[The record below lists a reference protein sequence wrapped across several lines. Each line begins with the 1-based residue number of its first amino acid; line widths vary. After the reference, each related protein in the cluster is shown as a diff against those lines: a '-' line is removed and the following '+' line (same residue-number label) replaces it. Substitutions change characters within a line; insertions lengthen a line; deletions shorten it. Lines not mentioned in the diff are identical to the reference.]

1 MKFVITL
8 KNLGPSKISSLF
20 KLSIMR
26 IERLIQIRDRNQ
38 ETKISRNDGA
48 SRAGWVLSLL
58 AGLLAFWHPTQDVH
72 AHIVPPENLHPVA
85 EIYRRAV
92 FTLNLNPVPWDQI
105 RSDVDAFGSYWKSV
119 DSTQSEQFRRKAET
133 ILARASVDPEKQNDV
148 EFLPRKDAALH
159 VFRLLTR
166 SVASLIQNQLIA
178 AERNLGQHANALKH
192 VNEAREIYAAFE
204 DVVLATDPEAGARIG
219 INWLKMIGAIGSPGL
234 LGVGEIKADPERFAR
249 ESRDILAYTRA
260 NFHEG
265 VVPAGRKLAP
275 WPVNSPSFNP
285 NAKLP
290 AKLPPGH
297 NVNKQIPRPRQILNM
312 TARGVDES
320 ETPLI
325 AVGDMAFDSSFIYGE
340 PMRSLGMSC
349 NTCHNKSITNPNFV
363 IPGLSVRPGGMDV
376 SNGFFA
382 PHANNGVFDPLDI
395 PDLRGIRFTAPYG
408 RNGRFA
414 SLREFT
420 RNVIVNEFNGDE
432 PDPTL
437 LDGMIAYMNEFDFL
451 PNPMLNRDGTL
462 NERASN
468 AALRGEKLF
477 SRAFP
482 RMNGMSCA
490 SCHIPS
496 AQFLDHKR
504 HNIGSVRGVS
514 VDSIDQAMDTPTLL
528 SAKFTPPYFH
538 DGSLPTLRSV
548 NEWFNTNYQLNLSA
562 SELDDL
568 TAYVEVVGDGSDA
581 YENSSLYLDAE
592 MEEFSF
598 FLSAYE
604 FLDEKKKPELINVT
618 FQTVALEI
626 RNHKWEL
633 QDSSVMPV
641 MDRLAELMDEAHQA
655 SLKGDQA
662 LVANKVRE
670 YRNLYESNVEILK

>member
-1 MKFVITL
+1 M
-8 KNLGPSKISSLF
+8 G
-20 KLSIMR
+20 
-26 IERLIQIRDRNQ
+26 DRNR
-38 ETKISRNDGA
+38 ETKSRRNDGA
-48 SRAGWVLSLL
+48 SRARWALSLL
-58 AGLLAFWHPTQDVH
+58 APLLAFWHPTQNAR

-105 RSDVDAFGSYWKSV
+105 RADVDAFGSYWKSV
-119 DSTQSEQFRRKAET
+119 DSAQSEQFRRTAET
-133 ILARASVDPEKQNDV
+133 ILARASANPEEQNGV
-148 EFLPRKDAALH
+148 EFLPRKEAASE
-159 VFRLLTR
+159 VFHLLTR
-166 SVASLIQNQLIA
+166 SVVSLLQNQLST
-178 AERNLGQHANALKH
+178 AERNLGQHANALTH

-204 DVVLATDPEAGARIG
+204 DVVLATDPEAAARIG
-219 INWLKMIGAIGSPGL
+219 INWLKMTSALGSSGL
-234 LGVGEIKADPERFAR
+234 LGVGEIKADSKAFAR
-249 ESRDILAYTRA
+249 EVRDVLAYTRT
-260 NFHEG
+260 NFQEGG
-265 VVPAGRKLAP
+265 VVPAGRRLAP
-275 WPVNSPSFNP
+275 WPVNSSSFNP
-285 NAKLP
+285 KAKLP

-320 ETPLI
+320 ETALI

-349 NTCHNKSITNPNFV
+349 NTCHNKSITNPNFM

-382 PHANNGVFDPLDI
+382 PHANNGVFDPVDI

-451 PNPMLNRDGTL
+451 PNPMLKRDGTL
-462 NERASN
+462 NERTSE
-468 AALRGEKLF
+468 AALRGETLF
-477 SRAFP
+477 NRVFP
-482 RMNGMSCA
+482 QMNGMSCA

-496 AQFLDHKR
+496 AQFLDHRR

-548 NEWFNTNYQLNLSA
+548 NEWFDTNYQLNLSV

-581 YENSSLYLDAE
+581 YENSTLYLDAE

-604 FLDEKKKPELINVT
+604 FLDEKKKTELINVT

-633 QDSSVMPV
+633 QDSSAMPV
-641 MDRLAELMDEAHQA
+641 MDRLAALMDEAHQA
-655 SLKGDQA
+655 SLKGDQG

-670 YRNLYESNVEILK
+670 YRALYESNVEILK